1 MNRWIIC
8 VLAAMAIEARAAG
21 PIRVALMEFEDQ
33 TGTGSDELLG
43 GAIKPAAVAGQSG
56 FLLASRML
64 NSSNFVLVD
73 RRDFIAQIERHRAKD
88 GGEKASAR
96 PTFLQAAQ
104 ALKADVVLRGTLMAF
119 STGKQIVNQGDY
131 ETELSTLTV
140 RVGLEAIDARD
151 GAVMAMASGSA
162 DRSFRQTK
170 QVRTSLGESDVLGI
184 VEAAIAQAL
193 PAVEQALRTAQARLE
208 ERPTVRVSVKTA
220 ADPALVEIDGILVG
234 STPLDR
240 FEVYKG
246 DHVLSISRPGYQEIT
261 KRILLDKDM
270 AIEAPMIRVQL
281 SADDLKQIMEKINV
295 GIITADPALIL
306 TPLEG
311 RTAK

>member
-8 VLAAMAIEARAAG
+8 ALAALAIEARAAA
-21 PIRVALMEFEDQ
+21 PIRVALMDFEDQ
-33 TGTGSDELLG
+33 TGTGSDALLG

-64 NSSNFVLVD
+64 NSTNFVLVD
-73 RRDFIAQIERHRAKD
+73 RRDFMSQIEKYRSKD
-88 GGEKASAR
+88 GGEKSPAR

-119 STGKQIVNQGDY
+119 STGKQIVNQGGY

-140 RVGLEAIDARD
+140 RVGLEAIDTRD
-151 GAVMAMASGSA
+151 GGVMAMASGSA

-170 QVRTSLGESDVLGI
+170 EVRTSLSESDVLGI

-193 PAVEQALRTAQARLE
+193 PNVEAALRSAQARQDA
-208 ERPTVRVSVKTA
+208 RPVVKISVKTA

-234 STPLDR
+234 STPLDQ
-240 FEVYKG
+240 FEVYTG
-246 DHVLSISRPGYQEIT
+246 DHVLTISRPAYQEIT
-261 KRILLDKDM
+261 KRILLDKDLS
-270 AIEAPMIRVQL
+270 IEAPMIRLQL
-281 SADDLKQIMEKINV
+281 SAEELKQIAEKINV
-295 GIITADPALIL
+295 GIIAADPALIL
-306 TPLEG
+306 RPLDG
-311 RTAK
+311 RLVK